1 MVFIADWWSNSKL
14 YVYVDPEIRKKYL
27 GKEHTLL
34 MMNHTYD
41 VDWLIGWMLTEKVGV
56 LGNCKA
62 YAKKV
67 ISYIPVIGWSWKFAE
82 FVFLERS
89 FEKDKEI
96 IGTQINEIFD
106 YPDPVWVC
114 VSFLHHILLL
124 FFFSFDKNLE
134 GNTIYTLYVCI
145 ARNVLICCDNFFFGD
160 SCC

>member
-1 MVFIADWWSNSKL
+1 MHHDFNFNVQFSLLTTEMVFIADWWSNSKL
-14 YVYVDPEIRKKYL
+14 YIYCDEDIRKKYL

-34 MMNHTYD
+34 LMNHTYD
-41 VDWLIGWMLTEKVGV
+41 IDWLIGWMLCEKVGV

-67 ISYIPVIGWSWKFAE
+67 IQYIPVIGWSWKFAE

-96 IGTQINEIFD
+96 IGRQISEIFD

-114 VSFLHHILLL
+114 LRII
-124 FFFSFDKNLE
+124 
-134 GNTIYTLYVCI
+134 IYFEKI
-145 ARNVLICCDNFFFGD
+145 RKEKKMQHFNMNHFCDVD
-160 SCC
+160 SYC

>member
-14 YVYVDPEIRKKYL
+14 YIYVDPETRKKYL

-41 VDWLIGWMLTEKVGV
+41 VDWLIGWMLCEKVGV

-114 VSFLHHILLL
+114 VSSHCYNTHFIYYV
-124 FFFSFDKNLE
+124 DKNSE
-134 GNTIYTLYVCI
+134 KAEYTLLS
-145 ARNVLICCDNFFFGD
+145 N
-160 SCC
+160 